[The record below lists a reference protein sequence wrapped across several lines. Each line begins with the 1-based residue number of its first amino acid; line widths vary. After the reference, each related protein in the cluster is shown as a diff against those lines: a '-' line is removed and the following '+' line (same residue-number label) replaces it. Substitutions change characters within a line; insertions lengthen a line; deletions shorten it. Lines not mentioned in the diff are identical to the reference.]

1 MMTMIDEQNYEAYLL
16 QYHDGTLDEQGVKE
30 VEAFLLQHPQI
41 AREDK
46 QYYCDAP
53 LVAPLASTYLY
64 KGFLKQSRTHNQKWW
79 YWMAAACVVG
89 LMVAIGLWST
99 PEGTRPQPIVA
110 QYCTSPKEVMAR
122 AADKESQQPSLRT
135 TTSPSTMVGTPVRIR
150 QSHPDEPMAQET
162 EVGQVTEEAVA
173 DVTPSAP
180 AAPML
185 CESDQL
191 VVYGCPTVNSSSL
204 VQYPDGQP
212 VCNNLACRLL
222 LTGRRLG
229 ML

>member
-1 MMTMIDEQNYEAYLL
+1 MIDEQNYEAYLL
-16 QYHDGTLDEQGVKE
+16 QYHDGTLDEQDVQE

-41 AREDK
+41 AREDRL
-46 QYYCDAP
+46 YYCDAP
-53 LVAPLASTYLY
+53 LVTPLVSTYLY

-89 LMVAIGLWST
+89 LLVAIGLWAT
-99 PEGTRPQPIVA
+99 PEGTPPQPIVA
-110 QYCTSPKEVMAR
+110 QHRTSPKDVMAR
-122 AADKESQQPSLRT
+122 VADKESQQPLLRT
-135 TTSPSTMVGTPVRIR
+135 TASPSTVAGTPVRLR
-150 QSHPDEPMAQET
+150 KSHPAEPIVQET
-162 EVGQVTEEAVA
+162 EVGQVTEESVA
-173 DVTPSAP
+173 DVAP
-180 AAPML
+180 QVPTAPMF

-212 VCNNLACRLL
+212 VCNNFACRLL